1 MTGFIDSIAS
11 SFSELQKRSPGTY
24 SNLVHRLRTREQ
36 CEAFLHETDFE
47 FEALVLVLNY
57 LLRWV
62 LPFRTPLREYIDVD
76 DDQGTSHLEALK
88 AHKIRSNLDLLETGR
103 TEPGRA
109 ALVSTTRI
117 PAADVIALI
126 HKADISRLAYVRGKT
141 VRHLCGGGYD
151 TLERLANA
159 DLAEM
164 EMKMDAYYRTLGK
177 SLADYK
183 AVIPLAW
190 MVGGARILPRVVVV

>member
-1 MTGFIDSIAS
+1 M
-11 SFSELQKRSPGTY
+11 
-24 SNLVHRLRTREQ
+24 
-36 CEAFLHETDFE
+36 
-47 FEALVLVLNY
+47 
-57 LLRWV
+57 
-62 LPFRTPLREYIDVD
+62 
-76 DDQGTSHLEALK
+76 
-88 AHKIRSNLDLLETGR
+88 
-103 TEPGRA
+103 
-109 ALVSTTRI
+109 STTRI
-117 PAADVIALI
+117 PAADVIALV

-190 MVGGARILPRVVVV
+190 MVGGARNTPTSGHCMIIDSSSKGMTAMHRMHNNPRTNTGPETTGATIHWASEYDILTRVFGLGVNRPNSKMIVEMAKIKPGEYCSSMLAVAPET